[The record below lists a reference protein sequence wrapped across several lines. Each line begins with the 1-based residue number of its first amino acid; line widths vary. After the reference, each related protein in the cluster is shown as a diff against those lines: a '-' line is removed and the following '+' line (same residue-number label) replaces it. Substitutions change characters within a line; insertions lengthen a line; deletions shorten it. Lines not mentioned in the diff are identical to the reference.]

1 MFGSEIYNDNVRD
14 LLNSD
19 FGRTLKLLDDPE
31 VIYVNV
37 LLLGD
42 NNLYYWNFSVF
53 LWMQKG
59 TMVEKLVEETT
70 KDYQHLRQLISIY
83 EGKSSKPVAESLLS
97 SSEKHFWQTEG
108 FVLYLCYAIM
118 AL

>member
-1 MFGSEIYNDNVRD
+1 MF
-14 LLNSD
+14 
-19 FGRTLKLLDDPE
+19 
-31 VIYVNV
+31 

-42 NNLYYWNFSVF
+42 KNLYYWNFSVF
-53 LWMQKG
+53 LRIQKG
-59 TMVEKLVEETT
+59 TVVEKLVEEIA
-70 KDYQHLRQLISIY
+70 KDDQHLRQLISTC